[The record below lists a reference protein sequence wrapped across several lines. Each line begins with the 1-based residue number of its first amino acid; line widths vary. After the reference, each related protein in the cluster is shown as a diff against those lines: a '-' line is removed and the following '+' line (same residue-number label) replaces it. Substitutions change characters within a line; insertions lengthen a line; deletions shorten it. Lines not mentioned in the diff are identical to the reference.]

1 MAQGENIMIRRME
14 KAKLLKRAVS
24 QNEWGEQVLSYEEQ
38 SVPVDAAISALQG
51 NYNSANNVLTTA
63 STHIALTRDKR
74 VSEGDKIVY
83 QGHTYICTFVN
94 ASTRLIQ
101 LWLSLEDAL

>member
-14 KAKLLKRAVS
+14 KAKLLKRTVS
-24 QNEWGEQVLSYEEQ
+24 QNELGEQVLSYEEQ
-38 SVPVDAAISALQG
+38 SVPIDVAVSVLQG

-63 STHIALTRDKR
+63 STHIALTHDKR
-74 VSEGDKIVY
+74 ASEGDKIVY
-83 QGHTYICTFVN
+83 QGRNYICNFVN
-94 ASTRLIQ
+94 ASTRWIQ

>member
-1 MAQGENIMIRRME
+1 MIRKME
-14 KAKLLKRAVS
+14 KAKLLKRTVS

-38 SVPVDAAISALQG
+38 SVPIDAAISVLQG
-51 NYNSANNVLTTA
+51 NYKSANNVLTTT
-63 STHIALTRDKR
+63 STHIALTYDKR

-94 ASTRLIQ
+94 ASARWIQ